1 MGKLLNGKNN
11 KMVKI
16 REVNISDWD
25 DLRGLL
31 EYLVHERP
39 PVALELEPLL
49 QKGEEWIRQFPKG
62 NLGYFV
68 VAQKDGKI
76 VGFCYLAVP
85 KFYNPIAYIGI
96 AVAKSERKH
105 DIGSMLFY
113 EVASWAAME
122 RLQYIFADIWHWNT
136 SSLHFFENL
145 GFVEKE
151 RFEAK
156 FKGEDKEK
164 IRLVKKL

>member
-1 MGKLLNGKNN
+1 
-11 KMVKI
+11 MVKI

-31 EYLVHERP
+31 EYLVHEKP
-39 PVALELEPLL
+39 PVALELESLI

-62 NLGYFV
+62 KLGYFV
-68 VAQKDGKI
+68 VAEKKGVI

-85 KFYNPIAYIGI
+85 QFYKPIAYIGV
-96 AVAKSERKH
+96 AVAKSERHH

-113 EVASWAAME
+113 EVASWAATE
-122 RLQYIFADIWHWNT
+122 RLQYIIADVWHWNT
-136 SSLHFFENL
+136 KSLKFFESL

-151 RFEAK
+151 LFEAK
-156 FKGEDKEK
+156 FKGEEK
-164 IRLVKKL
+164 KKVRLVKKI

>member
-1 MGKLLNGKNN
+1 
-11 KMVKI
+11 MVKI

-68 VAQKDGKI
+68 VAETKGTI
-76 VGFCYLAVP
+76 VGFCYVAVP
-85 KFYNPIAYIGI
+85 QFYKPVAYIGI
-96 AVAKSERKH
+96 AVAKSHRGN

-113 EVASWAAME
+113 EVASWAAIA
-122 RLQYIFADIWHWNT
+122 RLQYLIADIWNWNHK
-136 SSLHFFENL
+136 SLKFFEKL

-151 RFEAK
+151 KFSAK
-156 FKGEDKEK
+156 FKGKDEDK